1 MARKQNMVSAWFSM
15 LLFTTG
21 IVAGIGLGLFGWFG
35 TQQEV
40 ELAWVTGLFG
50 VCCVLPGNLALFAFG
65 ATMIA
70 LRKRYEA
77 RQGNQP

>member
-1 MARKQNMVSAWFSM
+1 MARKQSMVSAWFSM

-21 IVAGIGLGLFGWFG
+21 IAGGIGMGVFGWFG
-35 TQQEV
+35 TQQGV
-40 ELAWVTGLFG
+40 ELAWFTGLCG

-70 LRKRYEA
+70 LRKGYDA
-77 RQGNQP
+77 RQGNHP